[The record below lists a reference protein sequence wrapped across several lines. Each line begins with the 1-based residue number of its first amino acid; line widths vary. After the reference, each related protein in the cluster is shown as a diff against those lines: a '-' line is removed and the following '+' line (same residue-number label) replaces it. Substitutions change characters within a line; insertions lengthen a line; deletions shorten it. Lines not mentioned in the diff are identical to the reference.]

1 MRAPEATKID
11 LKLWPMRFAVGRM
24 ATVLLVFGSALYM
37 LQVAES
43 TAARPAPPP
52 RASPPASLPSLPA
65 ASHATYHPAHEAIVP
80 YGRTVLDLP
89 ILMYHYVR
97 LPPPPTLD
105 LMGFRLTVAPDA
117 FAAQM
122 DWLAANGYHTV
133 TFDNVRRYWARVTP
147 LPAKPVII
155 TLDDGYQDLYTTAY
169 PILVAH
175 GFTAVAYIV
184 SGFVG
189 ERGYVTQGEIL
200 EMDRYG
206 IEIAAHTVNH
216 ANLAKASQA
225 QLTYQVVESKSWL
238 EKLVGH
244 PVVDMA
250 YPSGQYSQAA
260 IAAVQRAGY
269 YSAVTVADSVQHTQ
283 SNRYEWGRVRIGGAE
298 ALGEFITNLGPTMA
312 AVVVTRVTS
321 DSSPAALQQRT

>member
-1 MRAPEATKID
+1 
-11 LKLWPMRFAVGRM
+11 
-24 ATVLLVFGSALYM
+24 
-37 LQVAES
+37 
-43 TAARPAPPP
+43 
-52 RASPPASLPSLPA
+52 
-65 ASHATYHPAHEAIVP
+65 
-80 YGRTVLDLP
+80 
-89 ILMYHYVR
+89 
-97 LPPPPTLD
+97 
-105 LMGFRLTVAPDA
+105 MGFRLSVAPDA

-122 DWLAANGYHTV
+122 DWLGAHGYHTV
-133 TFDNVRRYWARVTP
+133 TFENVRRYWARVAP

-189 ERGYVTQGEIL
+189 ELGYVTQGEIL

-206 IEIAAHTVNH
+206 IEIAAHTVSH
-216 ANLAKASQA
+216 ADLAKVSQA
-225 QLTYQVVESKSWL
+225 QLRYQVGESKSWL

-250 YPSGQYSQAA
+250 YPSGQYNQAA

-269 YSAVTVADSVQHTQ
+269 YSAVTAADSVQHTQ

-298 ALGEFITNLGPTMA
+298 ALGEFITNLGPTMPT
-312 AVVVTRVTS
+312 VVVTRMTS
-321 DSSPAALQQRT
+321 DASPAALQHRT